1 MKYIIGVDSGG
12 TSTKAA
18 AYSLEGQLLKET
30 QTGFGNLL
38 NNAEEAL
45 ANIRQSLLNLFEE
58 LGEDNCQMVVLG
70 VAGVDSG
77 DFREVIFENLAPIK
91 PETVILNDAW
101 MAHYA
106 LLDGEDGCLV
116 ISGTGSIVIGKFEG
130 LEDRVGGYGNL
141 LGDEGSGYDI
151 AKELIKAVLNAF
163 DKGETYSKLEKKLLK
178 EGDFSTV
185 FELVKFVYAS
195 GKDQVANLS
204 MVVVEE
210 ASQGNEQ
217 AIQLLK
223 EAGLKLANQVSML
236 IEKIGMHKSPK
247 VAVTGSVLVK
257 NDIVYEAFMKEVKSK
272 YPNGEFVRKN
282 ISNTRG
288 GYSYYK
294 RQVTQK

>member
-1 MKYIIGVDSGG
+1 
-12 TSTKAA
+12 
-18 AYSLEGQLLKET
+18 
-30 QTGFGNLL
+30 
-38 NNAEEAL
+38 
-45 ANIRQSLLNLFEE
+45 
-58 LGEDNCQMVVLG
+58 
-70 VAGVDSG
+70 
-77 DFREVIFENLAPIK
+77 
-91 PETVILNDAW
+91 
-101 MAHYA
+101 
-106 LLDGEDGCLV
+106 
-116 ISGTGSIVIGKFEG
+116 
-130 LEDRVGGYGNL
+130 L

-163 DKGETYSKLEKKLLK
+163 DKGETYSKLEKKLMK

-236 IEKIGMHKSPK
+236 IEKIGMRKSPK

-294 RQVTQK
+294 RQVTEK